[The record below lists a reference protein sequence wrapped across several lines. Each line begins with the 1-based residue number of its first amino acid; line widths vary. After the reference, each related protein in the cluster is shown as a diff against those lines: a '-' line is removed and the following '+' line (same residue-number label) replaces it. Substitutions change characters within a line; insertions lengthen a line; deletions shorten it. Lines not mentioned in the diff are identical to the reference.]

1 MVRDNHPAGFF
12 AYFFSFDRFVKGEVE
27 RKSALSSLQSAKES
41 ILAKEQ
47 KISQLEA
54 DLKIEREWRQ
64 RLQTASVVDKE
75 ALAKGKVELTHLQP
89 IAKDYQ
95 RIVKENEDHK
105 DRIRQDEKTLE
116 ELAAKLSTAKL
127 EIDSLREKTSVLNSW
142 LDDGDVHDCPLCG
155 KDFGLSRRKH
165 HCRHCGG
172 IYCDPC
178 SDNKLVLASSS
189 KPVRVCDNCYPQLLD
204 KMATK
209 N

>member
-1 MVRDNHPAGFF
+1 MQFFFLLCPFEIQLMVRDNHPAGFF

-89 IAKDYQ
+89 IAK
-95 RIVKENEDHK
+95 VN
-105 DRIRQDEKTLE
+105 
-116 ELAAKLSTAKL
+116 
-127 EIDSLREKTSVLNSW
+127 N
-142 LDDGDVHDCPLCG
+142 
-155 KDFGLSRRKH
+155 
-165 HCRHCGG
+165 
-172 IYCDPC
+172 
-178 SDNKLVLASSS
+178 
-189 KPVRVCDNCYPQLLD
+189 
-204 KMATK
+204 
-209 N
+209 

>member
-89 IAKDYQ
+89 IAKVNNWSFSSNKKETKKKPHTL
-95 RIVKENEDHK
+95 IV
-105 DRIRQDEKTLE
+105 
-116 ELAAKLSTAKL
+116 
-127 EIDSLREKTSVLNSW
+127 
-142 LDDGDVHDCPLCG
+142 
-155 KDFGLSRRKH
+155 
-165 HCRHCGG
+165 
-172 IYCDPC
+172 
-178 SDNKLVLASSS
+178 
-189 KPVRVCDNCYPQLLD
+189 
-204 KMATK
+204 
-209 N
+209 

>member
-89 IAKDYQ
+89 IAK
-95 RIVKENEDHK
+95 VNNW
-105 DRIRQDEKTLE
+105 
-116 ELAAKLSTAKL
+116 S
-127 EIDSLREKTSVLNSW
+127 
-142 LDDGDVHDCPLCG
+142 
-155 KDFGLSRRKH
+155 F
-165 HCRHCGG
+165 
-172 IYCDPC
+172 
-178 SDNKLVLASSS
+178 SS
-189 KPVRVCDNCYPQLLD
+189 KNRNQKATPDSHSLGTTYLHHNDFYLD
-204 KMATK
+204 GAID
-209 N
+209 